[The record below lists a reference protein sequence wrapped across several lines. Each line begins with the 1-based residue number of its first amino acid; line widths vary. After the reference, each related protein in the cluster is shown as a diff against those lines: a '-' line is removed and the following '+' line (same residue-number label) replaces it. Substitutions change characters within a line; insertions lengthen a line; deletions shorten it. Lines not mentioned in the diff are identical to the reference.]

1 MNPNILDWRG
11 SSAPTVAVV
20 GGGLAGMAAAL
31 AAAERGFQVELFER
45 AKTLGGRAGSF
56 VDPKIDEPVDY
67 CQHVAMGCCSALLD
81 FCRRAG
87 IDDCFQRTRTLHF
100 IGPDGDRR
108 DFTPCRWLPTPLY
121 LLPGLLRLKY
131 LSLGERWNI
140 VRALRKLCVGW
151 VKRSAAP
158 PKVGKTWWGC
168 ASLDPPYF
176 PKAPGYYGEEE
187 TVGHWLRRHGQ
198 SQRAIDRFW
207 SVVLVGALAET
218 VEHASLAAA
227 RKVFRDGFLAS
238 RDASDLL
245 LPRLPLGEIFNDR
258 LGERLANRG
267 VKVHLNTPVR
277 RIEGDRQLA
286 GAVVPA
292 DGERRKFD
300 YFVAAVPWHNVR
312 PLLADELLSAI
323 PTLENVEKIGPAA
336 ITAVHLW
343 FDRPVV
349 PLPHAVLVGRLSQ
362 WVFADE
368 QTDSTSVQHCQVVI
382 SASHR
387 LERRNRDELLD
398 DVRGE
403 LQSVWP
409 AVGGAELLH
418 SRIIA
423 QPAAVFSCLPGVDR
437 FRPQQKTP
445 IRNLALA
452 GDWTDT
458 GWPATMESAVRSG
471 YRAVNALAC
480 RSQVPYNGYAAA
492 AGQP

>member
-1 MNPNILDWRG
+1 MTSSTLESHG
-11 SSAPTVAVV
+11 SVPRTVAVV

-56 VDPKIDEPVDY
+56 VDPEIDQPVDY
-67 CQHVAMGCCSALLD
+67 CQHVVMGCCSSFIE
-81 FCRRAG
+81 FCKNTG

-100 IGPDGDRR
+100 IEPDGDRH
-108 DFTPCRWLPTPLY
+108 DFTPCRWLPTPLH
-121 LLPGLLRLKY
+121 LLPGLLKLSY
-131 LSLGERWNI
+131 LSLGERWSI
-140 VRALRKLCVGW
+140 VRALRKLLKNDDDEPVG
-151 VKRSAAP
+151 
-158 PKVGKTWWGC
+158 
-168 ASLDPPYF
+168 D
-176 PKAPGYYGEEE
+176 
-187 TVGHWLRRHGQ
+187 WLRRQGQ

-238 RDASDLL
+238 RGASDLL
-245 LPRLPLGEIFNDR
+245 LPRRPLGEIFNDR
-258 LGERLANRG
+258 LGKRLANRG

-300 YFVAAVPWHNVR
+300 YYVAAVPWHNIR
-312 PLLADELLSAI
+312 SLLADELLSAI
-323 PTLENVEKIGPAA
+323 PALENVEKIGPAA

-387 LERRNRDELLD
+387 LERRNRDELLNE
-398 DVRGE
+398 VRGE

-409 AVGGAELLH
+409 AVGDAELLH
-418 SRIIA
+418 WRVIA
-423 QPAAVFSCLPGVDR
+423 QPAAVFSCVPGVDC
-437 FRPQQKTP
+437 FRPVQKTP

-471 YRAVNALAC
+471 YRAVNALA
-480 RSQVPYNGYAAA
+480 
-492 AGQP
+492 

>member
-1 MNPNILDWRG
+1 
-11 SSAPTVAVV
+11 
-20 GGGLAGMAAAL
+20 MAAAW

-45 AKTLGGRAGSF
+45 AKTLGGRVGSF
-56 VDPKIDEPVDY
+56 VEPEIDQPVDY
-67 CQHVAMGCCSALLD
+67 CQHVAMGCCSSFME
-81 FCRRAG
+81 FCKNTG

-100 IGPDGDRR
+100 IGPDGDRH
-108 DFTPCRWLPTPLY
+108 DFSPCRWLPAPLH
-121 LLPGLLRLKY
+121 LLPGLMKLSY
-131 LSLGERWNI
+131 LSFGERWSI
-140 VRALRKLCVGW
+140 VRALRKL
-151 VKRSAAP
+151 P
-158 PKVGKTWWGC
+158 EN
-168 ASLDPPYF
+168 DD
-176 PKAPGYYGEEE
+176 E
-187 TVGHWLRRHGQ
+187 TVGDWLRRRGQ

-238 RDASDLL
+238 RGVSDLL
-245 LPRLPLGEIFNDR
+245 LPRRPLGEIFNDR

-286 GAVVPA
+286 DAVVAA
-292 DGERRKFD
+292 DGQRRKFD
-300 YFVAAVPWHNVR
+300 YFIAAVPWRNVR

-387 LERRNRDELLD
+387 LERRNRDELLNE
-398 DVRGE
+398 VRGE
-403 LQSVWP
+403 LQSVWS
-409 AVGGAELLH
+409 AVGDAELLR

-437 FRPQQKTP
+437 FRPHQKTP
-445 IRNLALA
+445 ISNFALA

-471 YRAVNALAC
+471 YRAVNALA
-480 RSQVPYNGYAAA
+480 
-492 AGQP
+492 